1 MEKTDLKNFL
11 QSVLKNVKNNSLI
24 KNDNFSGKEILEF
37 TEIYQVNL
45 FILKIIFEEWE
56 QNIEKNKSSYF
67 NYDNEEV
74 KYISKEYSNILSKNI
89 LINVSQI
96 NDLAL
101 YAIHDYILL
110 VLNPYKFFTKEFEK
124 FENKI
129 SIKRIEKR
137 RKYYKINDNIYSH
150 LINEVKKKNK
160 KNIKKT
166 EVLDILKSNQIELI
180 NEEKN
185 KKDLKTKL
193 NIDLEVYLKLSQAK
207 DQTPK
212 NSKNILELF
221 DHNKQEFDIAIE
233 AAKSKDDFKSSSEF
247 LINKYGEKYNWDLND
262 ERLSFLLKDVY
273 QYYKKLSS

>member
-160 KNIKKT
+160 KNINKT